1 MITVGTRSYIGNQI
15 YDYQEGFPQ
24 KNRPDRTAALEDN
37 QTFASRLFH
46 AMHPEEPKSG
56 KTETKQ
62 ETAPYSDFELDG
74 MEEQTV
80 LSYILKMREH
90 MRDICGKVVTGSAE
104 PSFQIGSST
113 FTQKEWEE
121 FLSRFDSAEEAVQAA
136 MRAEYDGKDAA
147 ANAAGTSIAND
158 PKKAQAVLDPA
169 VTATKPFAADSAK
182 QSDPKEEEAVQRKL
196 EMDPYWNMAALY
208 GAGMRSRV

>member
-24 KNRPDRTAALEDN
+24 KNRPDRTAALEGN
-37 QTFASRLFH
+37 QTFASRLFQ
-46 AMHPEEPKSG
+46 AMHPEEPKGG
-56 KTETKQ
+56 KPETKQ
-62 ETAPYSDFELDG
+62 GAAPYSGFEMDG

-121 FLSRFDSAEEAVQAA
+121 FLSRFDSVEEAVQAA
-136 MRAEYDGKDAA
+136 IRAEYDGKGASLS
-147 ANAAGTSIAND
+147 AAGTSIAND
-158 PKKAQAVLDPA
+158 PEKAQAVLDPA
-169 VTATKPFAADSAK
+169 VTAAKPFAADSAK
-182 QSDPKEEEAVQRKL
+182 QSDPKEDEAVRM
-196 EMDPYWNMAALY
+196 ETEEDPYWNMAAIY